1 MNTLFLVAAILE
13 ALVGLIFVFFPGPF
27 FAPLGVRLDEPAV
40 LLARL
45 FASALLALVVLLWR
59 ARASTDAALRQV
71 AVRGLFAYFGI
82 SAVFLA
88 VAQVGGLMN
97 ALGWALVGVHVVVA
111 AWSAAFL
118 RK

>member
-1 MNTLFLVAAILE
+1 MNTLFLVVAILE
-13 ALVGLIFVFFPGPF
+13 ALVGVVFIFLPGPF
-27 FAPLGVRLDEPAV
+27 FGPLGVRLDEAAV

-45 FASALLALVVLLWR
+45 FASALLGLVVVLWR
-59 ARASTDAALRQV
+59 ARASADATFRQTV
-71 AVRGLFAYFGI
+71 VRGLFVYFLI
-82 SAVFLA
+82 SAVVLA
-88 VAQVGGLMN
+88 AAQAGGVMN